1 MQFRYQNQNFKHKL
15 DSARHYKRNARK
27 IPQTSKE
34 IFFAKIGL
42 ETWPSK
48 LALVFVLGLL
58 SYLTY
63 IPNFLYIKNIEV
75 NGLKIEEREK
85 VLGQIQTFLKKRSLF
100 PQTNIL
106 LLNKTALKNS
116 LEKNNLFIKEISSI
130 EKDLPAS
137 ITLNINPR
145 YAKYVSQSGP
155 FSYQISS
162 DGIITSLDPMPE
174 KNNLTQINFSQTGDW
189 VIGQKV
195 LSEDQTSLLN
205 KISSNLVEVSN
216 QKVKNFQIDFKNE
229 QDLIV
234 ETQQNYSIKFDVK
247 TTWEES
253 LNSLS
258 TLFTKISPGET
269 LGYIDLRVPERAYV
283 CYRNT
288 ACANQKQTQVAGTA
302 TSTPIENPIKN

>member
-1 MQFRYQNQNFKHKL
+1 M
-15 DSARHYKRNARK
+15 
-27 IPQTSKE
+27 
-34 IFFAKIGL
+34 
-42 ETWPSK
+42 
-48 LALVFVLGLL
+48 
-58 SYLTY
+58 
-63 IPNFLYIKNIEV
+63 
-75 NGLKIEEREK
+75 
-85 VLGQIQTFLKKRSLF
+85 
-100 PQTNIL
+100 
-106 LLNKTALKNS
+106 
-116 LEKNNLFIKEISSI
+116 EKNNLFIKEISSI

-234 ETQQNYSIKFDVK
+234 ETQQNYLIKFDVK